1 MNMEKNRR
9 TASVALSTI
18 LVLLLLLGTPLTM
31 FSLTFVA
38 AAADED
44 SGGDTTSNEVS
55 TSVSE
60 SVTTVDEGN
69 SNVGTTS
76 DGEQSAGIVSDAS
89 TADSSEGAL
98 ANETSGEGQAA
109 AVVDEPNTTSSDGSA
124 ETTSDGGQDTA
135 PDTTSDA
142 VSEDSST
149 NEASSEGQNDSVDE
163 ASTASNDGEVGTTSD
178 GEQSAGV
185 VSDDSTDAVSED
197 SSTNEASSE
206 GQAAAVVDEPITT
219 SSDGVSD
226 GEQASVSDQTSETTA
241 VSDEEEEDPVKILYN
256 GVAYSSPPGPTFTV
270 CAGQPLTF
278 TVVAYWHAKPNPS
291 QVNFVDVV
299 MVEQTSF
306 GVTFSPTSFTLYN
319 PSPDSQN
326 VVVNVPAFGSTGTF
340 LVQIYADPVNQGPS
354 RTPVVA
360 GNNMYFEVNVIN
372 CVPQAD
378 LSIVKSGPAFAHAGD
393 TITYTYIVSNAGP
406 DAACN
411 VVVSDDVAGTPTY
424 VSGDTDG
431 DGCIDPGET
440 WTFEATYTVQ
450 AGDPDPLVNTATVSS
465 DANDPDLSN
474 NEATWTVDIL
484 HPAIDVSKSCPQYA
498 HEGDTISY
506 TITVENTG
514 DTPLSNVMVS
524 DPLLGFSWTGSLAV
538 GEVMTFTVPFT
549 VPMPSGDITNTVTA
563 SGEDPLGLTV
573 TDTAQCTVD
582 VLHPAIAID
591 KSADKVTARAGDTI
605 TYTIIVTNT
614 GDTPLYGVTVTDT
627 LLGTFS
633 IGTLGVGQS
642 VTITPAPTY
651 TVNAG
656 DPDPLV
662 NTATASGHDILGLT
676 VTATDSWSVDLIA
689 MICGY
694 KFYDANANGVWDAGE
709 PPVAGFKIELY
720 DQSGSLLAT
729 TFTAADGSYC
739 FDGLDAG
746 TYTVQEVLPP
756 SSGWMPTTPTSITVT
771 LLSGEI
777 KENNN
782 FGNLCLE
789 PGQGG
794 KTIGYWANAGNSQI
808 DSSDIGYLN
817 TLNLFKPSGWPYPP
831 FTSASQI
838 RNYLLSA
845 NARNMWWML
854 SAQLIAAILNVRHGY
869 LDGSTLV
876 CVDPPACTTFMTI
889 NDIINGAI
897 GALGSNVP
905 RATQEYWKNLLDKL
919 NNNQL
924 PFVSPEPCPVIYP

>member
-1 MNMEKNRR
+1 
-9 TASVALSTI
+9 
-18 LVLLLLLGTPLTM
+18 M
-31 FSLTFVA
+31 FSLTVVA

-69 SNVGTTS
+69 SN
-76 DGEQSAGIVSDAS
+76 
-89 TADSSEGAL
+89 
-98 ANETSGEGQAA
+98 
-109 AVVDEPNTTSSDGSA
+109 DGSA
-124 ETTSDGGQDTA
+124 ETISDGGQGTA

-178 GEQSAGV
+178 DEQSAGV
-185 VSDDSTDAVSED
+185 VSDDSTAD
-197 SSTNEASSE
+197 SSEGALANETSSE
-206 GQAAAVVDEPITT
+206 GQAAAVVDELITT

-291 QVNFVDVV
+291 QVSFVDVV
-299 MVEQTSF
+299 MREITSF

-319 PSPDSQN
+319 PAPDSQN
-326 VVVNVPAFGSTGTF
+326 VVVNVPAFMSTGIF
-340 LVQIYADPVNQGPS
+340 QVQIYADTVNQGPS
-354 RTPVVA
+354 PTPVVA
-360 GNNMYFEVNVIN
+360 GTNMYFQVNVIS
-372 CVPQAD
+372 CAATAD
-378 LSIVKSGPAFAHAGD
+378 LSIVKSGPTYAHAGD
-393 TITYTYIVSNAGP
+393 TITYTYTVTNAGP
-406 DAACN
+406 DEACN
-411 VVVSDDVAGTPTY
+411 VVVDDDVAGTPTY

-465 DANDPDLSN
+465 DADDPNTSN
-474 NEATWTVDIL
+474 NVAT
-484 HPAIDVSKSCPQYA
+484 
-498 HEGDTISY
+498 
-506 TITVENTG
+506 
-514 DTPLSNVMVS
+514 
-524 DPLLGFSWTGSLAV
+524 
-538 GEVMTFTVPFT
+538 
-549 VPMPSGDITNTVTA
+549 
-563 SGEDPLGLTV
+563 
-573 TDTAQCTVD
+573 
-582 VLHPAIAID
+582 
-591 KSADKVTARAGDTI
+591 
-605 TYTIIVTNT
+605 
-614 GDTPLYGVTVTDT
+614 
-627 LLGTFS
+627 
-633 IGTLGVGQS
+633 
-642 VTITPAPTY
+642 
-651 TVNAG
+651 
-656 DPDPLV
+656 
-662 NTATASGHDILGLT
+662 
-676 VTATDSWSVDLIA
+676 WSVDLIA

-720 DQSGSLLAT
+720 DQFGSLLAT
-729 TFTAADGSYC
+729 AFTAADGSYC

-756 SSGWMPTTPTSITVT
+756 GGGWMPTTPTSITVT

-777 KENNN
+777 SMDNN

-794 KTIGYWANAGNSQI
+794 KTIGYWANAGNSLI
-808 DSSDIGYLN
+808 TDEDIAYLN
-817 TLNLFKPSGWPYPP
+817 GLNLFKPSGWNYPP
-831 FTSASQI
+831 FSSPSDI
-838 RNYLLSA
+838 RNYLLKA
-845 NARNMWWML
+845 NAKNMWWML

-876 CVDPPACTTFMTI
+876 CVDPPACSTFMTI

-897 GALGSNVP
+897 GALGDNVP
-905 RATQEYWKNLLDKL
+905 RATQEYWKDLLDKL
-919 NNNQL
+919 NNNML
-924 PFVSPEPCPVIYP
+924 SFVSPDPCPVEYS

>member
-1 MNMEKNRR
+1 MEKNWR

-18 LVLLLLLGTPLTM
+18 LVLLLLLGTPLMM
-31 FSLTFVA
+31 FSLTVVA

-69 SNVGTTS
+69 SN
-76 DGEQSAGIVSDAS
+76 
-89 TADSSEGAL
+89 
-98 ANETSGEGQAA
+98 
-109 AVVDEPNTTSSDGSA
+109 DGSA

-135 PDTTSDA
+135 PDTTSNA

-149 NEASSEGQNDSVDE
+149 NEASSEEQATLVDE
-163 ASTASNDGEVGTTSD
+163 GSTASNDGEVGTTSD

-185 VSDDSTDAVSED
+185 VSDDSTAD
-197 SSTNEASSE
+197 SSEGALANETSSE

-226 GEQASVSDQTSETTA
+226 GEQASVSDQTSETSA
-241 VSDEEEEDPVKILYN
+241 VSNEEEEDPVKILYD

-270 CAGQPLTF
+270 CVGQPLTF
-278 TVVAYWHAKPNPS
+278 TVVAYWHAPPNPS
-291 QVNFVDVV
+291 RVSFVDVV
-299 MVEQTSF
+299 MREITSF

-319 PSPDSQN
+319 PAPDSRN
-326 VVVNVPAFGSTGTF
+326 VVVNVPAFMSTGIF
-340 LVQIYADPVNQGPS
+340 QVQIYADTVNQGPQP
-354 RTPVVA
+354 TPVVA
-360 GNNMYFEVNVIN
+360 GTNMYFQVNVIS
-372 CVPQAD
+372 CAATAD

-393 TITYTYIVSNAGP
+393 TITYTYTVSNAGP
-406 DAACN
+406 DEACN
-411 VVVSDDVAGTPTY
+411 VVVNDNVAGTPTY

-431 DGCIDPGET
+431 DGCIDPDET
-440 WTFEATYTVQ
+440 WTFQATYTVQ

-465 DANDPDLSN
+465 DADDPDLSN

-549 VPMPSGDITNTVTA
+549 VPTPSGDITNTVTA

-582 VLHPAIAID
+582 VLHPAIAIV

-720 DQSGSLLAT
+720 SGAILLAT
-729 TFTAADGSYC
+729 AFTAADGSYC

-756 SSGWMPTTPTSITVT
+756 SGGWMPTTPTSITVT

-777 KENNN
+777 KEDNN

-794 KTIGYWANAGNSQI
+794 KTIGYWANAGNSLI
-808 DSSDIGYLN
+808 DSSDVGVLN
-817 TLNLFKPSGWPYPP
+817 GLNLFKPSGWPYPP
-831 FTSASQI
+831 FDSSNINTARSQI

-854 SAQLIAAILNVRHGY
+854 SAQLIATTLNVMHGY

-905 RATQEYWKNLLDKL
+905 RATQAYWKNLLDKL

>member
-1 MNMEKNRR
+1 MYDLEKNEVRMSAIA
-9 TASVALSTI
+9 TMLM
-18 LVLLLLLGTPLTM
+18 LLLLLGTTLTM
-31 FSLTFVA
+31 FSSTIVA

-60 SVTTVDEGN
+60 SVTTVDE
-69 SNVGTTS
+69 
-76 DGEQSAGIVSDAS
+76 
-89 TADSSEGAL
+89 
-98 ANETSGEGQAA
+98 ANR
-109 AVVDEPNTTSSDGSA
+109 NDGSA
-124 ETTSDGGQDTA
+124 ETTSGGGQDTA

-163 ASTASNDGEVGTTSD
+163 ASTASNDGEVGTTSG

-185 VSDDSTDAVSED
+185 VSDDSTAGSSEGALA
-197 SSTNEASSE
+197 NETSGE
-206 GQAAAVVDEPITT
+206 GQAATVVDELITT
-219 SSDGVSD
+219 GSDGVSD
-226 GEQASVSDQTSETTA
+226 GEQASVSDQTSNTITA
-241 VSDEEEEDPVKILYN
+241 TDEEEDPVHIYYDKDN
-256 GVAYSSPPGPTFTV
+256 DGVYEPGDRISSPGTAANLGTV
-270 CAGQPLTF
+270 CQGQSLTI
-278 TVVAYWHAKPNPS
+278 TVLVRWE
-291 QVNFVDVV
+291 VV
-299 MVEQTSF
+299 EGRPPDSVTVQMIELTSF
-306 GVTFSPTSFTLYN
+306 GVNFIPATPFVLTPASTDQFVTVIIPGTL
-319 PSPDSQN
+319 PL
-326 VVVNVPAFGSTGTF
+326 GTQHI
-340 LVQIYADPVNQGPS
+340 VIYADVIDQSPRPPRAS
-354 RTPVVA
+354 RVA
-360 GNNMYFEVNVIN
+360 GTEGHFDVTVIS
-372 CVPQAD
+372 CVPQVPQAD
-378 LSIVKSGPAFAHAGD
+378 LSIVKSGPTYAHAGD
-393 TITYTYIVSNAGP
+393 MITYIYTVYNAGP

-411 VVVSDDVAGTPTY
+411 VVVDDDVAGTPTY
-424 VSGDTDG
+424 VSGDNDD

-440 WTFEATYTVQ
+440 WTFEAMYTVQ

-465 DANDPDLSN
+465 DADDPDLSN
-474 NEATWTVDIL
+474 NVATWSVDI
-484 HPAIDVSKSCPQYA
+484 
-498 HEGDTISY
+498 
-506 TITVENTG
+506 
-514 DTPLSNVMVS
+514 
-524 DPLLGFSWTGSLAV
+524 
-538 GEVMTFTVPFT
+538 
-549 VPMPSGDITNTVTA
+549 
-563 SGEDPLGLTV
+563 
-573 TDTAQCTVD
+573 
-582 VLHPAIAID
+582 LHPAIAID
-591 KSADKVTARAGDTI
+591 KSADKVQAHAGDTI

-642 VTITPAPTY
+642 VIITPAPTY

-662 NTATASGHDILGLT
+662 NIATASGHDILGLT

-694 KFYDANANGVWDAGE
+694 KFYDANANGAWDAGE

-720 DQSGSLLAT
+720 DQSGNLLAT
-729 TFTAADGSYC
+729 AFTAADGSYC

-794 KTIGYWANAGNSQI
+794 RTLGYWANAGNSLI
-808 DSSDIGYLN
+808 TDEDIAYLN
-817 TLNLFKPSGWPYPP
+817 TLNLYPTSWGPP
-831 FTSASQI
+831 FSSPSQI
-838 RNYLLSA
+838 RNYLLKA
-845 NARNMWWML
+845 NAKNMWWML
-854 SAQLIAAILNVRHGY
+854 SAQLIATILNVRHGY

-897 GALGSNVP
+897 GALGSNKP
-905 RATQEYWKNLLDKL
+905 RSEQEYWKNLLDLL

-924 PFVSPEPCPVIYP
+924 PFVSPEPCPVEYPPEE

>member
-1 MNMEKNRR
+1 MNIEKNRR

-18 LVLLLLLGTPLTM
+18 LVLLLLLGTPLMM
-31 FSLTFVA
+31 FSLTVVA

-69 SNVGTTS
+69 SNIGTTS
-76 DGEQSAGIVSDAS
+76 DGEQSPGVVSDAS

-149 NEASSEGQNDSVDE
+149 NEASSEEQTTLVEE
-163 ASTASNDGEVGTTSD
+163 ASTASNSGEVGTTSD
-178 GEQSAGV
+178 GEQSPGV
-185 VSDDSTDAVSED
+185 VSDASTAGSSEGALA
-197 SSTNEASSE
+197 NETSGE
-206 GQAAAVVDEPITT
+206 GQAAAVVDEPINT

-226 GEQASVSDQTSETTA
+226 GEQASVSDQTSETTT

-270 CAGQPLTF
+270 CVGQPLTF

-291 QVNFVDVV
+291 QVSFVDVV
-299 MVEQTSF
+299 MREITSF

-319 PSPDSQN
+319 PTPDSQN
-326 VVVNVPAFGSTGTF
+326 VDVNVPAFMSTGTF
-340 LVQIYADPVNQGPS
+340 QVQIYADTVNQGPS
-354 RTPVVA
+354 STPVVA
-360 GNNMYFEVNVIN
+360 GTNMYFQVNVIS
-372 CVPQAD
+372 CAATAD
-378 LSIVKSGPAFAHAGD
+378 LSIVKSGPDYAHAGD
-393 TITYTYIVSNAGP
+393 TITYTYTVSNAGP
-406 DAACN
+406 DEACN
-411 VVVSDDVAGTPTY
+411 VVVSDDVAGLATY
-424 VSGDTDG
+424 VSGDTDS

-465 DANDPDLSN
+465 DADDPNTSN
-474 NEATWTVDIL
+474 NVATWSVDI
-484 HPAIDVSKSCPQYA
+484 
-498 HEGDTISY
+498 
-506 TITVENTG
+506 
-514 DTPLSNVMVS
+514 
-524 DPLLGFSWTGSLAV
+524 
-538 GEVMTFTVPFT
+538 
-549 VPMPSGDITNTVTA
+549 
-563 SGEDPLGLTV
+563 
-573 TDTAQCTVD
+573 
-582 VLHPAIAID
+582 LHPAIAID
-591 KSADKVTARAGDTI
+591 KSADKVQAHAGDTI

-689 MICGY
+689 KICGY
-694 KFYDANANGVWDAGE
+694 KFYDANANHAWDEGE

-720 DQSGSLLAT
+720 SGATLLAT

-756 SSGWMPTTPTSITVT
+756 GSGWMPTTPTSITVT

-777 KENNN
+777 STDNN
-782 FGNLCLE
+782 FGNLCLA
-789 PGQGG
+789 PGHGG
-794 KTIGYWANAGNSQI
+794 RTIGYWANAGNSLI
-808 DSSDIGYLN
+808 DPSDIAYLN

-838 RNYLLSA
+838 SNYLLSA
-845 NARNMWWML
+845 NAKNMWWML

-876 CVDPPACTTFMTI
+876 CVDPPTCSNFMTI

>member
-1 MNMEKNRR
+1 
-9 TASVALSTI
+9 V
-18 LVLLLLLGTPLTM
+18 
-31 FSLTFVA
+31 
-38 AAADED
+38 
-44 SGGDTTSNEVS
+44 
-55 TSVSE
+55 
-60 SVTTVDEGN
+60 
-69 SNVGTTS
+69 
-76 DGEQSAGIVSDAS
+76 
-89 TADSSEGAL
+89 
-98 ANETSGEGQAA
+98 
-109 AVVDEPNTTSSDGSA
+109 
-124 ETTSDGGQDTA
+124 
-135 PDTTSDA
+135 
-142 VSEDSST
+142 
-149 NEASSEGQNDSVDE
+149 
-163 ASTASNDGEVGTTSD
+163 
-178 GEQSAGV
+178 
-185 VSDDSTDAVSED
+185 
-197 SSTNEASSE
+197 
-206 GQAAAVVDEPITT
+206 
-219 SSDGVSD
+219 
-226 GEQASVSDQTSETTA
+226 
-241 VSDEEEEDPVKILYN
+241 
-256 GVAYSSPPGPTFTV
+256 
-270 CAGQPLTF
+270 GQPLTF
-278 TVVAYWHAKPNPS
+278 TVVAYWQAPPNPS
-291 QVNFVDVV
+291 RVSFVDVV
-299 MVEQTSF
+299 MREITSF

-319 PSPDSQN
+319 PAPDSRN
-326 VVVNVPAFGSTGTF
+326 VVVNVPAFMSTGIF
-340 LVQIYADPVNQGPS
+340 QVQIYADTVNQGPQP
-354 RTPVVA
+354 TPVVA
-360 GNNMYFEVNVIN
+360 GTNMYFQVNVIS
-372 CVPQAD
+372 CAATAD

-393 TITYTYIVSNAGP
+393 TITYTYTVSNAGP
-406 DAACN
+406 DEACN
-411 VVVSDDVAGTPTY
+411 VVVNDNVAGTPTY

-431 DGCIDPGET
+431 DGCIDPDET
-440 WTFEATYTVQ
+440 WTFQATYTVQ

-465 DANDPDLSN
+465 DADDPDLSN

-549 VPMPSGDITNTVTA
+549 VPTPSGDITNTVTA

-591 KSADKVTARAGDTI
+591 KLADKVTARAGDTI

-720 DQSGSLLAT
+720 SGAILLAT
-729 TFTAADGSYC
+729 AFTAADGSYC

-756 SSGWMPTTPTSITVT
+756 SSGWMPTTPISITIT

-794 KTIGYWANAGNSQI
+794 KTIGYWANAGNSLI
-808 DSSDIGYLN
+808 TPSDIAFLN
-817 TLNLFKPSGWPYPP
+817 TLNLYPTSWGPP
-831 FTSASQI
+831 FSSPSDI
-838 RNYLLSA
+838 INYLLKA

-854 SAQLIAAILNVRHGY
+854 SAQLIATTLNVRHGY

-905 RATQEYWKNLLDKL
+905 RATQAYWKNLLDKL